1 MSCAR
6 SCARETCLWCT
17 GVFRIRLESELFE
30 SLYSCVP
37 LVSPAS
43 MRCSERQDRWYI
55 FEDHTEWRICSDPVR
70 RLSRSG
76 ALTSACS
83 VVFFPFQLCDCPQC
97 CCLVCDSLHDV
108 SCIGSSQI
116 VIRTVL
122 LAFVTHFLNSLL
134 PFFFFFQFP
143 PLPCTFHRVFGL
155 HSPNFLI
162 HQLAGF
168 IGTWFV
174 CPSSLW
180 RCLASKSMQRRG
192 VVSWS

>member
-1 MSCAR
+1 
-6 SCARETCLWCT
+6 
-17 GVFRIRLESELFE
+17 
-30 SLYSCVP
+30 
-37 LVSPAS
+37 
-43 MRCSERQDRWYI
+43 MRCSERQDRCFFFLRI
-55 FEDHTEWRICSDPVR
+55 TQNGESVQILCGACCALVRWRAPVL
-70 RLSRSG
+70 LSS
-76 ALTSACS
+76 
-83 VVFFPFQLCDCPQC
+83 FPFSFVTVLI
-97 CCLVCDSLHDV
+97 VVV
-108 SCIGSSQI
+108 SCATHFMTSHALALVKK

-122 LAFVTHFLNSLL
+122 LAFVTHFPNSLL
-134 PFFFFFQFP
+134 PFFS
-143 PLPCTFHRVFGL
+143 PLPCTFDRVFWL

>member
-1 MSCAR
+1 
-6 SCARETCLWCT
+6 
-17 GVFRIRLESELFE
+17 
-30 SLYSCVP
+30 
-37 LVSPAS
+37 

-55 FEDHTEWRICSDPVR
+55 FEEHTEWRICSDPLW

-108 SCIGSSQI
+108 SCIGSSQKSYPHC
-116 VIRTVL
+116 VAPLRHTFSELYVTV
-122 LAFVTHFLNSLL
+122 
-134 PFFFFFQFP
+134 FFQFP
-143 PLPCTFHRVFGL
+143 PLPCTFDRVFGL

-162 HQLAGF
+162 HQLAGLK
-168 IGTWFV
+168 GTWFV